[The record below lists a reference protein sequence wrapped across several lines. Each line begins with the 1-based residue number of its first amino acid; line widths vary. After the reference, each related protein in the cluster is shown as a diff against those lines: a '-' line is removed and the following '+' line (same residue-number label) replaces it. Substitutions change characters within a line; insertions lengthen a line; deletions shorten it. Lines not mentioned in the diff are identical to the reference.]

1 MPQCI
6 NCNTGTASEQP
17 AMGCFTD
24 IGSDKCYTWRIT
36 QGESSI
42 LPLCFLSDFA
52 NVRCYTKAGG
62 VTLTRDIGLAPDSGV
77 KLSCAPTGYEK
88 ANGFYLADT
97 VTTNNTV
104 ATFKAGVGFD
114 GPALSIAA
122 DICFDSVSSGG
133 AVIGC
138 AAGASSSV
146 TQPIAIAHVSPKN
159 WLMEGAIYREVPT
172 ANSRKDFG
180 VNAAGNSFYH
190 VFDEMSIQPGDSV
203 TIPAAGILTSTL
215 VERVWSQ
222 LNPNYNSTS
231 AASYLNPKTLWYFSL
246 AGGVSASATGCFA
259 ASVEVG
265 AIRLQF
271 VLNNRDCWEV
281 RMEECQSSKLTFNS
295 SKLVPDGCDM
305 VANYGKFDIFANI
318 PVLESGK
325 LKMLR
330 KFALGGNVHVI
341 PSASGLFGNA

>member
-1 MPQCI
+1 MPQCV

-42 LPLCFLSDFA
+42 LPLCFMSDTA
-52 NVRCYTKAGG
+52 NVRCYSKAGG
-62 VTLTRDIGLAPDSGV
+62 VTLTRDIGLVPNMGV

-88 ANGFYLADT
+88 ANGFYLVDT
-97 VTTNNTV
+97 VTANGTV
-104 ATFKAGVGFD
+104 ITFKAGVGYD
-114 GPALSIAA
+114 GPALPILA

-138 AAGASSSV
+138 AAGTASSV
-146 TQPIAIAHVSPKN
+146 TQPIAIAHTSPKN
-159 WLMEGAIYREVPT
+159 WLMEGAIYRKVPT
-172 ANSRKDFG
+172 ADSRQDFG
-180 VNAAGNSFYH
+180 VNAAGSSFYH

-203 TIPAAGILTSTL
+203 TIPGAGITSSTL

-222 LNPNYNSTS
+222 LNANYNSAL
-231 AASYLNPKTLWYFSL
+231 AASYTNAKVHWYFSL
-246 AGGVSASATGCFA
+246 AGGVSATATGCFA

-271 VLNNRDCWEV
+271 FLNNKDCWEV
-281 RMEECQSSKLTFNS
+281 RMEDCQSSKLTFNES
-295 SKLVPDGCDM
+295 QLVPDGCDM
-305 VANYGKFDIFANI
+305 VANYGKFDIFANV
-318 PVLESGK
+318 PVLEAGK
-325 LKMLR
+325 LKMVR
-330 KFALGGNVHVI
+330 KFALGGNVHVV